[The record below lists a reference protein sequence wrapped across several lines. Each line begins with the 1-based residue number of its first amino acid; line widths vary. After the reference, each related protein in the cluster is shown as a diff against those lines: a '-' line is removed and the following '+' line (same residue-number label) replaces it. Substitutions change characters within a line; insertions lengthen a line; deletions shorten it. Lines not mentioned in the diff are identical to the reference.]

1 MAKSGSGR
9 PGGSSAKGGSAGR
22 GKADGRNSSGS
33 AGGRSGGG
41 RGGKGGNKSSSAAAQ
56 RAIKGARGQSSLLR
70 NTAIPA
76 VIIIV
81 IAAVVVVGI
90 VLSRGNSSNA
100 SSVPQTQQDTSTA
113 LLAKTSSTLSG
124 QTIDGISSND
134 MEQLVFHIHAHLAIY
149 INGTQKLLPYG
160 IGIVPPYQLQQ
171 IPAGQ
176 PAAGTPF
183 VGGGSKFYWLH
194 THDETGVIH
203 IESPKQETFTLG
215 QFFDEWMQP
224 LGPNQVGPNNGKVI
238 AYVNGKP
245 FTGNPRDIPL
255 AAHNV
260 IQLDIG
266 KDVPPAPFT
275 FPSGE

>member
-9 PGGSSAKGGSAGR
+9 PGGSTAKGGSTSGGR
-22 GKADGRNSSGS
+22 TDGRKSGNA
-33 AGGRSGGG
+33 AGGRPG
-41 RGGKGGNKSSSAAAQ
+41 GGKGNGKSTSAAAQ

-70 NTAIPA
+70 STMIPA

-81 IAAVVVVGI
+81 VAAVVVVGI
-90 VLSRGNSSNA
+90 VLSRKGNSNA
-100 SSVPQTQQDTSTA
+100 SVPQTQQDTSTA
-113 LLAKTSSTLSG
+113 LLARTSSTLSG
-124 QTIDGISSND
+124 QTIDGISSNNT
-134 MEQLVFHIHAHLAIY
+134 EQLVFHIHAHLAMY
-149 INGTQKLLPYG
+149 VNGTQKLLPYG
-160 IGIVPPYQLQQ
+160 IGIVPPYQLQST
-171 IPAGQ
+171 PVG
-176 PAAGTPF
+176 PF

-194 THDETGVIH
+194 THDESGVVH
-203 IESPKQETFTLG
+203 IESPTQETFTLG

-224 LGPNQVGPNNGKVI
+224 LGPNQVGPDNGKVI
-238 AYVNGKP
+238 SYVNGKV

-260 IQLDIG
+260 IQLDVG

>member
-9 PGGSSAKGGSAGR
+9 PGGSNAKGGSAGR
-22 GKADGRNSSGS
+22 GGPAGRSSGGRP
-33 AGGRSGGG
+33 GGAK
-41 RGGKGGNKSSSAAAQ
+41 GGKGSSSAAAQ
-56 RAIKGARGQSSLLR
+56 RAIRGARGSSSALR
-70 NTAIPA
+70 NTLLPA
-76 VIIIV
+76 AIIIV

-90 VLSRGNSSNA
+90 VLSRGGSSTA
-100 SSVPQTQQDTSTA
+100 ATVPETQQDSSSA

-124 QTIDGISSND
+124 QTVDGVSSND

-160 IGIVPPYQLQQ
+160 IGIVPPYQLQT
-171 IPAGQ
+171 IPAGN
-176 PAAGTPF
+176 PSAGTSF
-183 VGGGSKFYWLH
+183 VAGGSKFYWLH

-215 QFFDEWMQP
+215 QFFDEWMQQ
-224 LGPNQVGPNNGKVI
+224 LGPNQVGPNSGKVI

-275 FPSGE
+275 FPAGE